1 MVMPQTHIHEYQT
14 WASIRHPN
22 ILRKFALEIYLI
34 FIADLL
40 LLEFL
45 GANILDDKPFILMPY
60 LKNGNVQAY
69 LKEHPDSDRL
79 QIVRIPYLTLSSF

>member
-1 MVMPQTHIHEYQT
+1 MPQTHKHEYQT

-34 FIADLL
+34 FIADLR

-69 LKEHPDSDRL
+69 LKEHPDGDRL
-79 QIVRIPYLTLSSF
+79 KIVRTPNVT

>member
-1 MVMPQTHIHEYQT
+1 MNSSREYKT

-22 ILRKFALEIYLI
+22 ILRKSTLTRYLI
-34 FIADLL
+34 FITYLRL
-40 LLEFL
+40 IEFL

-69 LKEHPDSDRL
+69 LKEHPDGDRL
-79 QIVRIPYLTLSSF
+79 QIVRTPNVV